1 MMTHNLAGC
10 IEGVISGRRV
20 IDSSVARPLRFRYD
34 TSAWSDQRI
43 HRKIFRDLDGN
54 IGATQRRPWY
64 APPGGFTID
73 RFDMDNGDIAFFI
86 RGPNRVFWLGNTETP
101 RALWQTDKMGFDAV
115 PRPLHRWATRELT
128 AQLHDETPW
137 LASFPAVSRFFLPVF
152 LSKDGRDSS
161 RQFFN
166 DHAAGFPDASR
177 DDALSH
183 LEAVLHTGVFDD
195 DREIMAGKL
204 GTSKGV
210 DFTRMTAA
218 MGEFNIAKLLVD
230 AGYALEPEA
239 PVTTGH
245 SIDFR
250 VNAGA
255 GSTLVE
261 VTRPL
266 PPQRRSASSP
276 VRAIKD
282 TASVKSNGQLAQ
294 HGGGV
299 LLVVDCSS
307 FRRSEWQML
316 LEQQPAVGHRPA
328 AVVRYV
334 PGEPPAGYTIGSMP
348 IDLQLQP
355 G

>member
-1 MMTHNLAGC
+1 
-10 IEGVISGRRV
+10 
-20 IDSSVARPLRFRYD
+20 VARPLRFRYD

-54 IGATQRRPWY
+54 IGATQRPPWY
-64 APPGGFTID
+64 AAPSGFSID

-86 RGPNRVFWLGNTETP
+86 RGQQRVFWLGNTETP

-115 PRPLHRWATRELT
+115 PDPLHTWATRELL

-137 LASFPAVSRFFLPVF
+137 LAQFPAVSHFFLPVF

-161 RQFFN
+161 RQFFD

-177 DDALSH
+177 DAALEH
-183 LEAVLHTGVFDD
+183 LESVLATGVFDD
-195 DREIMAGKL
+195 DR
-204 GTSKGV
+204 V
-210 DFTRMTAA
+210 
-218 MGEFNIAKLLVD
+218 GEFNIAKLLVD
-230 AGYALEPEA
+230 AGYALEPEI

-250 VNAGA
+250 VNAGEQ
-255 GSTLVE
+255 STLVE

-282 TASVKSNGQLAQ
+282 TASVKSNGQLAR

-307 FRRSEWQML
+307 FSRDEWETL

-328 AVVRYV
+328 AVVRFV
-334 PGEPPAGYTIGSMP
+334 PGEPPAGYTMGSVP
-348 IDLQLQP
+348 IDLQLQQ

>member
-1 MMTHNLAGC
+1 M
-10 IEGVISGRRV
+10 
-20 IDSSVARPLRFRYD
+20 ARPLRFRYD
-34 TSAWSDQRI
+34 TSAWSDQRV
-43 HRKIFRDLDGN
+43 HRKIFRDLDEN
-54 IGATQRRPWY
+54 IGATQRPPWF
-64 APPGGFTID
+64 APPTDFTID

-86 RGPNRVFWLGNTETP
+86 RGQQRVFWLGNTETP
-101 RALWQTDKMGFDAV
+101 RALWQTDKIGFDAV
-115 PRPLHRWATRELT
+115 PAPVHRWATRELI

-137 LASFPAVSRFFLPVF
+137 LAPFPAVSHFFLPVF
-152 LSKDGRDSS
+152 LSKDGRHSS
-161 RQFFN
+161 RQFFD
-166 DHAAGFPDASR
+166 DHAGGFPDASR
-177 DDALSH
+177 DAALEH
-183 LEAVLHTGVFDD
+183 LESVLDTGVFDD
-195 DREIMAGKL
+195 DREVMAGKL

-230 AGYALEPEA
+230 AGYALEPEI

-250 VNAGA
+250 VRAGEQ
-255 GSTLVE
+255 STLVE

-282 TASVKSNGQLAQ
+282 TASVKSNGQLAR

-307 FRRSEWQML
+307 FSRSEWEALVDQR
-316 LEQQPAVGHRPA
+316 PAVGHRPA

-334 PGEPPAGYTIGSMP
+334 PGEPPAGYTVGSIP
-348 IDLQLQP
+348 IDLQLQ
-355 G
+355 GN

>member
-1 MMTHNLAGC
+1 M
-10 IEGVISGRRV
+10 
-20 IDSSVARPLRFRYD
+20 ARPLRFRYD

-54 IGATQRRPWY
+54 IGATQRPPWY
-64 APPGGFTID
+64 AAPSGFSID

-86 RGPNRVFWLGNTETP
+86 RGQQRVFWLGNTETP

-115 PRPLHRWATRELT
+115 PDPLHTWATRELL

-137 LASFPAVSRFFLPVF
+137 LAQFPAVSHFFLPVF

-161 RQFFN
+161 RQFFD

-177 DDALSH
+177 DDALEH
-183 LEAVLHTGVFDD
+183 LESVLATGVFDD
-195 DREIMAGKL
+195 DREVMAGKL

-230 AGYALEPEA
+230 AGYALEPEI

-250 VNAGA
+250 VDAGEQ
-255 GSTLVE
+255 STLVE

-282 TASVKSNGQLAQ
+282 TASVKSNGQLAR

-307 FRRSEWQML
+307 FSRDEWETL

-328 AVVRYV
+328 AVVRFV
-334 PGEPPAGYTIGSMP
+334 PGEPPAGYTMGSVP
-348 IDLQLQP
+348 IDLQLQQ

>member
-1 MMTHNLAGC
+1 
-10 IEGVISGRRV
+10 VSQP
-20 IDSSVARPLRFRYD
+20 VARPLRFRFD

-43 HRKIFRDLDGN
+43 HRKIFRDLDAN
-54 IGATQRRPWY
+54 IGATQRRPWF
-64 APPGGFTID
+64 APPTGFTID

-86 RGPNRVFWLGNTETP
+86 RGPDRAFWLGNTETP

-115 PRPLHRWATRELT
+115 PGPLHSWATRELL

-137 LASFPAVSRFFLPVF
+137 LAPFPAISRFFLPVF

-161 RQFFN
+161 RRFFD

-177 DDALSH
+177 DAALEH
-183 LEAVLHTGVFDD
+183 LESVLDTGVFAE
-195 DREIMAGKL
+195 DREVMAGKL

-230 AGYALEPEA
+230 AGYALEPEI

-250 VNAGA
+250 VNAGDQT
-255 GSTLVE
+255 TLVE

-282 TASVKSNGQLAQ
+282 TASVKSNGQLAR

-307 FRRSEWQML
+307 FSQSEWQTL

-334 PGEPPAGYTIGSMP
+334 PGGRPTGYTVGSVP
-348 IDLQLQP
+348 IDLQLQQK
-355 G
+355 